1 MIKHVCVVAVFAW
14 ASLAALGQS
23 PVALHQHVPGD
34 ALWTLLPAMPV
45 EQTASE
51 PWVRPERF
59 KTAKLHFAGMMVTL
73 DTAPLEDSPAASHP
87 LLLTL
92 PTPHGDFVR
101 FRVVESPIVEP
112 GLAAV
117 LPGVKTFVGQ
127 GIDDPASTVRLDYT
141 PLGFHAQVL
150 GPILNF
156 SIDPYSKNNTDF
168 YAIYAHA
175 DAVRRDDWSCLQRD
189 DAPND
194 IPNGF
199 SSRATGATKRTYRL
213 AVAAT
218 ASFCSFYGGAPQA
231 QAGIVTLVNRINQ
244 VWENEFALRMNL
256 VANNINL
263 MFTNPATQPYT
274 DGNLSAMLNENQTT
288 ITSII
293 GSANYDVGHVV
304 SAGNLGG
311 LAQRPCVCQA
321 NSKARGGTGVGSPTG
336 DYMAIQYM
344 SHELGHQFNASHSF
358 NAGDASTCESNRSGS
373 NAYEPGSGS
382 TIMSYTG
389 LCGGANN
396 LQSTSDAM
404 FNQGAYAQVAS
415 YIAGTGNCSANVAT
429 GNTAPTVNAGPDFSI
444 PFGTAFTAVG
454 SATDPNA
461 DSLTYSWEQ
470 RDLGAAQPA
479 IGAGSA
485 DNGTSPLFRVLP
497 PSSSPNRTFPRIEDV
512 LDGSLTIG
520 EQYPILARTLDL
532 RLTVRDNRAGFGGVN
547 TDDAVYTVTT
557 AAGPFA
563 VTFPNTGVTISGTQT
578 ITWNVANT
586 NLAPVS
592 CANVKITLSTDGGA
606 SFPHILAA
614 STPNDGNES
623 VTLPDVPSG
632 TARIKIEALGN
643 VFFDVSN
650 SAFNIGCA
658 ADDPPASISASDA
671 SCDAVHL
678 SWSPVPGITQ
688 YRVSRAPANSTL
700 QSVVIATVSATSH
713 IDPTAVPGTTYWYWV
728 RAYDGCVT
736 GDFGASDTGAVP
748 AAPVITTHPAPS
760 TLAPGQTA
768 DFVVIAAAASAY
780 QWRRNGTNL
789 SDAGR
794 VSGSGTSHLTITSV
808 ESADAATYDCVVSA
822 TCSSVTS
829 AGAALNVSAACVAD
843 YDDGSATGTPDN
855 GVTIDDLLYYL
866 SIFEAGDVA
875 ADVDDGSGN
884 NNHDGGVTIDDLIY
898 YLVRFE
904 AGC

>member
-1 MIKHVCVVAVFAW
+1 MIKCLCVAALFAW
-14 ASLAALGQS
+14 SSVVALGQ
-23 PVALHQHVPGD
+23 PQAAEQRQVPGD
-34 ALWTLLPAMPV
+34 ALWTVLPAMPA
-45 EQTASE
+45 EATAGE
-51 PWVRPERF
+51 PWVRPDRF
-59 KTAKLHFAGMMVTL
+59 KATRLHFAGMMVTL
-73 DTAPLEDSPAASHP
+73 DTAPLEDTPGAARP
-87 LLLTL
+87 LVLSL
-92 PTPHGDFVR
+92 PTPQGDFVR
-101 FRVVESPIVEP
+101 FHVVESPIMEP

-150 GPILNF
+150 GPVLNF
-156 SIDPYSKNNTDF
+156 SIDPYTRHDTEF
-168 YAIYAHA
+168 YVVYDHSDAI
-175 DAVRRDDWSCLQRD
+175 RREGWTCHQRD
-189 DAPND
+189 DGPVEVTG
-194 IPNGF
+194 GF

-218 ASFCSFYGGAPQA
+218 ASFCSFYGGATQA

-263 MFTNPATQPYT
+263 MFTNAATQPYT
-274 DGNLSAMLNENQTT
+274 DGDLSSMLNENQTT
-288 ITSII
+288 ITSMI

-321 NSKARGGTGVGSPTG
+321 NSKSRGGTGVGSPTG

-389 LCGGANN
+389 LCGGSNN
-396 LQSTSDAM
+396 LQSLSDAM

-415 YIAGTGNCSANVAT
+415 YLGGTGNCSSNVAS
-429 GNTAPTVNAGPDFSI
+429 GNTAPTVSAGPDFTI

-454 SATDPNA
+454 SASDPNG

-470 RDLGAAQPA
+470 RDLGVAQPA

-485 DNGTSPLFRVLP
+485 DNGTSPLFRVRV
-497 PSSSPNRTFPRIEDV
+497 PSSSPSRTFPRIEDV

-520 EQYPILARTLDL
+520 EQYPMLARSLDL
-532 RLTVRDNRAGFGGVN
+532 RLTVRDNRAGSGGVN

-563 VTFPNTGVTISGTQT
+563 VTFPNTGVTISGSQT
-578 ITWNVANT
+578 ITWSVANT
-586 NLAPVS
+586 NAAPVN
-592 CANVKITLSTDGGA
+592 CANVKISLSTDGGA
-606 SFPHILAA
+606 TFPHVLAA
-614 STPNDGNES
+614 STPNDGSET
-623 VTLPDVPSG
+623 VTLPDIPSG
-632 TARIKIEALGN
+632 TARVKIEAIGN

-650 SAFNIGCA
+650 SAFNIGCE
-658 ADDPPASISASDA
+658 ADEPPASVTASDA
-671 SCDAVHL
+671 SCDGVHV
-678 SWSPVPGITQ
+678 SWSSVPGITQ
-688 YRVSRAPANSTL
+688 YRVSRSPTSSVL
-700 QSVVIATVSATSH
+700 QSQVIATVSSTTH
-713 IDPTAVPGTTYWYWV
+713 IDATATPGTTYWYWA
-728 RAYDGCVT
+728 RSYDGCVT
-736 GDFGASDTGAVP
+736 GDFGAFDSGEVP
-748 AAPVITTHPAPS
+748 AGPVITTQPASS

-768 DFVVIAAAASAY
+768 DFVVIAAGATGY
-780 QWRRNGTNL
+780 QWRRDGTILN
-789 SDAGR
+789 DGGR

-808 ESADAATYDCVVSA
+808 ESADAAAYTCDVSA
-822 TCSSVTS
+822 PCASVTS
-829 AGAALNVSAACVAD
+829 DAAVLTVSALCVAD
-843 YDDGSATGTPDN
+843 YDDGSATGTPDG

-866 SIFEAGDVA
+866 VLFEAGDIA

-884 NNHDGGVTIDDLIY
+884 NIHDGGVTIDDLIY